1 MHIYTVG
8 LPYCIYWVTSGTYLF
23 ALGCYDLASI
33 VAMVAW
39 YSPAKPLP
47 QLGLASGVAVI
58 VLDTVHLA
66 LCNYAC
72 TVNNYILILINL
84 VRTNVWYICTY
95 TSVSNVQTT
104 NALYTQ
110 YRGERG
116 GGNSLQQATLHP
128 CHRHHRHPAQT
139 DRQTD
144 TNTTVCTNDP
154 PPADHP
160 LVGHTW
166 LRL

>member
-8 LPYCIYWVTSGTYLF
+8 LLYCIYWVSSGTYLC
-23 ALGCYDLASI
+23 ALGCYDLASV
-33 VAMVAW
+33 VAMVAR

-66 LCNYAC
+66 PCNYVC
-72 TVNNYILILINL
+72 TVNNYILNLINL
-84 VRTNVWYICTY
+84 VRTKSVLHTYIHIQSKQC
-95 TSVSNVQTT
+95 T
-104 NALYTQ
+104 NAVYTVQ
-110 YRGERG
+110 
-116 GGNSLQQATLHP
+116 NSLQQATLHP

-139 DRQTD
+139 DGQTD

-160 LVGHTW
+160 LVIHD
-166 LRL
+166 

>member
-1 MHIYTVG
+1 MQYRQTCTYTYTVG
-8 LPYCIYWVTSGTYLF
+8 ILYCTLGHFWSCM
-23 ALGCYDLASI
+23 LGCY
-33 VAMVAW
+33 
-39 YSPAKPLP
+39 
-47 QLGLASGVAVI
+47 GLASSVAVI

-66 LCNYAC
+66 PCNYAC
-72 TVNNYILILINL
+72 TVNYYILNLINPA
-84 VRTNVWYICTY
+84 RTNVWYICTY